1 MSEHNIKDELKRG
14 PLDATGKALWVQSV
28 AKYLIGWGPNNTAES
43 DVILHIDTSMSA
55 IDLEAVLT
63 ELAEADL
70 ETLDANVDDLLAH
83 YQTQGAPNAETSAVT
98 LTAAELLA
106 FINTGTHATGSN
118 INYQLPTGTAM
129 DAGADL
135 AVDEGFEWSL
145 LNLSAAAADTIT
157 ITANTNHTVVGIMV
171 VQSAHSTTGGLYG
184 NAARFFTR
192 KTAANTFVT
201 YRIA

>member
-1 MSEHNIKDELKRG
+1 MSAHNIENELKEG
-14 PLDATGKALWVQSV
+14 PLSASGKALWVES
-28 AKYLIGWGPNNTAES
+28 ANKYLIGWGPDNTPAS
-43 DVILHIDTSMSA
+43 DVILHFDTSMSA

-63 ELAEADL
+63 ELAAADL
-70 ETLDANVDDLLAH
+70 ATLDASVDDLLAH
-83 YQTQGAPNAETSAVT
+83 TQTQGDPNAETTAVT

-129 DAGADL
+129 DAGASL
-135 AVDEGFEWSL
+135 AVNEGFEWSL

-157 ITANTNHTVVGIMV
+157 VTANTGHTVAGVMV